1 MDERVKS
8 ERRRENNSAL
18 QMARAGLF
26 LCHEFGS
33 RN

>member
-1 MDERVKS
+1 MDERMKLQ
-8 ERRRENNSAL
+8 RRLENNSAL

-33 RN
+33 GN